1 MNIGQ
6 IRYFVA
12 VYQAGSF
19 SRAAKNQFIT
29 VQAVSKSISDLEDEI
44 GRELFE
50 RKSRGVEPTPFGTAF
65 YRKAAEALRCF
76 NDLESFAL
84 GQADPA
90 APKLQLALCA
100 PRFKNNE
107 QAIANI
113 EALTAS
119 RIGAPVDVVLM
130 SGYEALDQLRK
141 GEVDAFITIGRFDT
155 PYTDCA
161 VILDTPTAVSM
172 HAQHPLA
179 SRTSVTL
186 DELADY
192 PVIVDPDLDYFNES
206 ILASYVRRGLRSE
219 RFAPKSPEDM
229 IEHFFGRQG
238 YAFSVAQAALAD
250 DRFGSV
256 IVPIDPQ
263 DAVEVP
269 ICFISPK
276 HAKNPLYLKAERVL
290 AGVQPSDF

>member
-19 SRAAKNQFIT
+19 SKAAKNQLIT

-90 APKLQLALCA
+90 APKVQL
-100 PRFKNNE
+100 
-107 QAIANI
+107 
-113 EALTAS
+113 ALTAS